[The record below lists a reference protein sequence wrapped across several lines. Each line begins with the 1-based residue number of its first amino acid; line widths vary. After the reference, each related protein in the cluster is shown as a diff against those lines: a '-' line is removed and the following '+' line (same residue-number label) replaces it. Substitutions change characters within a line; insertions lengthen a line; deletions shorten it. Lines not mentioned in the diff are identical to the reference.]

1 MTSLLCLYSNHMD
14 IGLYDFFNGGENM
27 LEINFNK
34 VCKNYGFG
42 NVLDNI
48 SFEIKTGE
56 IVGLIGNNGA
66 GKSTILNIINKDE
79 NITSWIV
86 TIRNGFKVG
95 YLKQI
100 IEDKNEKK
108 VKEILNDSLKE
119 ILDMEQKLFD
129 LELQMEKASVKE
141 IEKLVVKY
149 TNLHDK
155 FILKDGY
162 QMSI

>member
-1 MTSLLCLYSNHMD
+1 
-14 IGLYDFFNGGENM
+14 M

-79 NITSWIV
+79 NITSGIV
-86 TIRNGFKVG
+86 TIRNGSKVG

-100 IEDKNEKK
+100 ID
-108 VKEILNDSLKE
+108 VIVT
-119 ILDMEQKLFD
+119 I
-129 LELQMEKASVKE
+129 
-141 IEKLVVKY
+141 Y
-149 TNLHDK
+149 
-155 FILKDGY
+155 Y
-162 QMSI
+162 Y